1 METNETVYCLL
12 FAILRPFGKQM
23 KQGKGNTVKKF
34 WKKKIYKNEETKSRV
49 KNKKK

>member
-1 METNETVYCLL
+1 
-12 FAILRPFGKQM
+12 M

-34 WKKKIYKNEETKSRV
+34 EKNYYKNEETKSKV

>member
-1 METNETVYCLL
+1 
-12 FAILRPFGKQM
+12 M

-34 WKKKIYKNEETKSRV
+34 KKNFFYKNEETKSRV